1 MNTITMPGVSAS
13 QPPGQGASPSPG
25 HATLALPP
33 PPAAP
38 TAAPP
43 TPFLQ
48 VEGMVTAEVL
58 TDDEEYAEV
67 GPSVDLDP
75 IPINP
80 VNLSPKDRLM
90 MDQITQGPTPLQ
102 PLPFPIL
109 CLLQHLCNSL
119 RQPISKAV

>member
-1 MNTITMPGVSAS
+1 MTLEEATQAMNTITMPGVSAS

-25 HATLALPP
+25 HAPLALPP

-38 TAAPP
+38 TAAAP

-67 GPSVDLDP
+67 GPLW
-75 IPINP
+75 
-80 VNLSPKDRLM
+80 
-90 MDQITQGPTPLQ
+90 
-102 PLPFPIL
+102 IL
-109 CLLQHLCNSL
+109 KLVIQ
-119 RQPISKAV
+119 